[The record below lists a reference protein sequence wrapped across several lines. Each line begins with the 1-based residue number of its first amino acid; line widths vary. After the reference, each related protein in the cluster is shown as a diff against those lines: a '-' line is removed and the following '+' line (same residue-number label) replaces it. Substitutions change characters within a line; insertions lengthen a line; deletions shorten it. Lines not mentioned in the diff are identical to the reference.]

1 MALVF
6 GLLSC
11 KCRPTFLSVAA
22 LADVVVVDVDVVV
35 VVGDPETLPKCE
47 HLLTQNQLFFSKKE
61 LIMNPERA
69 VELVRWRTRK

>member
-11 KCRPTFLSVAA
+11 KCRPTFLSAAA
-22 LADVVVVDVDVVV
+22 LADVVVVVVDVD

-47 HLLTQNQLFFSKKE
+47 HLLTQNQLFLSKKE

>member
-22 LADVVVVDVDVVV
+22 LAADDVVVVVD

-47 HLLTQNQLFFSKKE
+47 HLLTQNQLFLSKKE

-69 VELVRWRTRK
+69 VEFVRWRTRK

>member
-6 GLLSC
+6 ELLSC

-22 LADVVVVDVDVVV
+22 LAADDVV

-47 HLLTQNQLFFSKKE
+47 HLLTQNQLFLSKKE

>member
-22 LADVVVVDVDVVV
+22 LAADDVVVVVD

-47 HLLTQNQLFFSKKE
+47 HLLTQNQLFLSKKE